1 MTLGRPLVSP
11 GFAGSGPA
19 HGRVRRRGGGPLLK
33 KARPVAAIH
42 YRSVRIRSNLDI
54 KLGRVIGGWQWR
66 AADRRC
72 ASRYGH
78 SSRGASGLGVAFVG
92 ALRRRFDSQGVDP
105 QSLNW
110 KISSPG
116 KARDRSPAPY
126 LNNNICFTPVAGPAA
141 RWKPWWWRTA
151 ALGRPLE
158 ELLDLW
164 AQTDWAR
171 VDCRLKGHE
180 RPGLRLSAHGA
191 ARSSGSGP
199 TNAKSTGRPYN
210 R

>member
-92 ALRRRFDSQGVDP
+92 ALCRRFDSQGVGP
-105 QSLNW
+105 RSLNW

-116 KARDRSPAPY
+116 KARRDLRAVMCRPIVGSASH
-126 LNNNICFTPVAGPAA
+126 AGPQA
-141 RWKPWWWRTA
+141 RPRPRHW
-151 ALGRPLE
+151 GRCTGGDRAGRVIAGKRDPLR
-158 ELLDLW
+158 
-164 AQTDWAR
+164 QCGFVR
-171 VDCRLKGHE
+171 GV
-180 RPGLRLSAHGA
+180 P
-191 ARSSGSGP
+191 
-199 TNAKSTGRPYN
+199 
-210 R
+210 